1 LLLLSLANKVK
12 MLSSN
17 KLVINNYCNK
27 TLEIKEVDIPSIEDK
42 LKSKNWN
49 IEIRLG
55 LDYLICPMCQ
65 RQNRYL
71 Q

>member
-1 LLLLSLANKVK
+1 MIQINTLL
-12 MLSSN
+12 
-17 KLVINNYCNK
+17 NNASCSCDYCNK
-27 TLEIKEVDIPSIEDK
+27 TLEIKEVNIPSIEEK
-42 LKSKNWN
+42 LKSKKWN

-55 LDYLICPMCQ
+55 LEYLICPICQ

>member
-1 LLLLSLANKVK
+1 MIQINTLLNIASC
-12 MLSSN
+12 SCD
-17 KLVINNYCNK
+17 YCNK
-27 TLEIKEVDIPSIEDK
+27 ILEIKEVNIPSIEEK
-42 LKSKNWN
+42 LKSKKWN

-55 LDYLICPMCQ
+55 LEYLICPICQ

>member
-1 LLLLSLANKVK
+1 
-12 MLSSN
+12 MIQ
-17 KLVINNYCNK
+17 INTVLNRATCTCDYCNK
-27 TLEIKEVDIPSIEDK
+27 KLEIKEVDIPSIEDK

-55 LDYLICPMCQ
+55 LDYLICPICQ

>member
-1 LLLLSLANKVK
+1 MIQINTVLNKATC
-12 MLSSN
+12 
-17 KLVINNYCNK
+17 ICDYCNK
-27 TLEIKEVDIPSIEDK
+27 ALEIKEVDIPSIEDK